1 MTTYIL
7 QRLLLMPLMLLGI
20 TLIAFCIIVLSP
32 GTSASNTGADMEA
45 GRLSQEQV
53 QVMQQTFHIGEPV
66 YLRYLYWVGLLQPQP
81 YASEWRDWSKA
92 KARELADSA
101 AEPARRAE
109 LNEYIHAL
117 NAQQRSA
124 KDFHDQGAALPE
136 KWAAMDR
143 EIRGQVHVPWRG
155 VLFFDFGQ
163 SVATPSISVS
173 QRLMDAL
180 PVTLLLNII
189 CIFVIYGA
197 AIPLGI
203 AGAVRHNSFTDRS
216 MTLTLFVL
224 YSLPSFWVALLL
236 IKLMVNLP
244 EQARLPYVGILPSG
258 SDALPTLEFLWE
270 GTQHLILPVICM
282 CYVSM
287 ASLSR
292 YMRVGM
298 LDIIRADFIR
308 TARAKGC
315 PESTVIYKHALR
327 NSLIPIVTLLG
338 GLLPGLI
345 GGSFLIESI
354 FSIPGMGL
362 LSYQAV
368 LTHDYTVL
376 MANITIG
383 AVLVMLGIL
392 TSDLLYLAVDPRIAF
407 KKGA

>member
-7 QRLLLMPLMLLGI
+7 KRLLLMPFMLLGI
-20 TLIAFCIIVLSP
+20 TLISFCIIVLAP
-32 GTSASNTGADMEA
+32 GTSATNAGADMNAE
-45 GRLSQEQV
+45 RLSQEQV
-53 QVMQQTFHIGEPV
+53 QVLQQTFHVGEPLH
-66 YLRYLYWVGLLQPQP
+66 LRYLYWVGLLQPQP
-81 YASEWRDWSKA
+81 YAIEWRDWCKS
-92 KARELADSA
+92 KARELADASDD
-101 AEPARRAE
+101 PARHAE
-109 LNEYIHAL
+109 LIAYIQAL

-124 KDFHDQGAALPE
+124 KDFHDPGDALPE
-136 KWAAMDR
+136 KWAALDR
-143 EIRGQVHVPWRG
+143 EIRAQVHVPWRG

-163 SVATPSISVS
+163 SVATPSLSVS
-173 QRLMDAL
+173 QRLLDAL
-180 PVTLLLNII
+180 PITLLLNVI
-189 CIFVIYGA
+189 CFFVIYTA

-203 AGAVRHNSFTDRS
+203 VGAVKHNRLTDRCL
-216 MTLTLFVL
+216 TLALFVL

-236 IKLMVNLP
+236 IKLMVDLP
-244 EQARLPYVGILPSG
+244 EDYRLPYVGMLSSG
-258 SDALPTLEFLWE
+258 AEDLPTLAYLWE
-270 GTQHLILPVICM
+270 GTKHLILPVICLS
-282 CYVSM
+282 YVSV

-298 LDIIRADFIR
+298 LDVIRADFIR

-315 PESTVIYKHALR
+315 PENTVIYKHALR
-327 NSLIPIVTLLG
+327 NSLIPIVTLIG
-338 GLLPGLI
+338 GLLPSLI
-345 GGSFLIESI
+345 GGSLLIESI

-407 KKGA
+407 EKGA